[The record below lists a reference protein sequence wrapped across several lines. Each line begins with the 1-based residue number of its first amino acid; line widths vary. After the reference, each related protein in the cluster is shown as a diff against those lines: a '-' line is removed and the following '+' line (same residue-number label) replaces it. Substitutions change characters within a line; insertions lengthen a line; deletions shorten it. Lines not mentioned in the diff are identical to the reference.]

1 MKKRIQLTKFKQETG
16 IKVGD
21 MMTRN
26 VIKVSPE
33 TTVKECVKK
42 LFGVKASNFVVEDKG
57 KLVGIITK
65 RDLLLSIIRSKNPGN
80 VKVKEVMTRKV
91 RTIKPDI
98 DLYQASI
105 LMKKTKI
112 KKLPVMENNKI
123 IGFLTM
129 KDIVRFEPQLFE
141 HIAEAVHIREES
153 EKLKRLDKYKGQRD
167 RGLHGTEGHCE
178 ECGNFGVLEEI
189 DGRLICVVCKD
200 NLGY

>member
-42 LFGVKASNFVVEDKG
+42 LFSMKASNFVVEKKD

-65 RDLLLSIIRSKNPGN
+65 RDLLWSIARSKNPGD
-80 VKVKEVMTRKV
+80 VKVKEIMTKKV
-91 RTIKPDI
+91 RTIKPEV
-98 DLYQASI
+98 DLYKASI

-112 KKLPVMENNKI
+112 KKLPVVENNKV

-141 HIAEAVHIREES
+141 HIAEAMRIREES
-153 EKLKRLDKYKGQRD
+153 EKLKRLYKYKETGKS
-167 RGLHGTEGHCE
+167 LHRREGHCE
-178 ECGNFGVLEEI
+178 ECGNFGFLEEI
-189 DGRLICVVCKD
+189 DGRFICLVCKD